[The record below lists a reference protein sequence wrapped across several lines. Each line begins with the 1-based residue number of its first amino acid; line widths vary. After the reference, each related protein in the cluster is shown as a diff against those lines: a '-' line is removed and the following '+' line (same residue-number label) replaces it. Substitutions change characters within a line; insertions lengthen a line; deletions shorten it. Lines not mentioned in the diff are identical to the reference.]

1 MPIVKRKPR
10 KWTPELERELMNMW
24 NYGIHKN
31 EIAERMG
38 MTISAV
44 EGRYHKLK
52 KLKEQADAKAVVAK

>member
-1 MPIVKRKPR
+1 M
-10 KWTPELERELMNMW
+10 ERELMNLW
-24 NYGIHKN
+24 GYGVHKN

-52 KLKEQADAKAVVAK
+52 KLKEQPNV